1 MKRIYPVLAG
11 KLRLILLLSAIV
23 IVEGVLF
30 YFFFR
35 SGYFI
40 VCEADFIFRAPQNEF
55 EFQGAMT
62 LTMRRDSRGKIDLD
76 GIVKSAN
83 GQTHVN
89 RDILFTYRQLDETSF
104 SMVDAHVVKGERDD
118 ASDVDIARNFFSLA
132 MPTRR
137 VFTLFRVN
145 NSYLVGNIRAPTFM
159 CVPR

>member
-1 MKRIYPVLAG
+1 MKRIHLVLAN
-11 KLRLILLLSAIV
+11 KMRLIIILFAIV
-23 IVEGVLF
+23 LVEGAFF

-35 SGYFI
+35 NGYFI

-62 LTMRRDSRGKIDLD
+62 LTMRRDNRGKIDLD
-76 GIVKSAN
+76 GVVKSRSGEA
-83 GQTHVN
+83 HVN
-89 RDILFTYRQLDETSF
+89 RDILFTYRQLDQTSF
-104 SMVDAHVVKGERDD
+104 AIVDAQVVKGERDD
-118 ASDVDIARNFFSLA
+118 ASDVIIARNFFSLA

-145 NSYLVGNIRAPTFM
+145 NGYLIGNTRAPTFM